1 MKHPLNVFGE
11 RFGFTRMRLHSHGIQ
26 GRQLLAL
33 QLDADGRGPLVV
45 TQRVPFSAS
54 EERQGARG
62 GPRCLRS
69 PGPRAACGLS
79 APNTGVC
86 QPKTGVLRRGVS
98 HAAGAGGRVLLN
110 AASSELPEV
119 SGAGPSELP
128 EVSRAEFSRRL
139 SHRETSEQETW
150 GPGSIRPRPSLHKI
164 PGKALGRSGRKM
176 PRGRAAPVTG
186 SAARLPAPRGEGAP
200 HDCALSAP

>member
-11 RFGFTRMRLHSHGIQ
+11 RFSFTRMRLHSHGIQ

-45 TQRVPFSAS
+45 MQRVPFSAS

-69 PGPRAACGLS
+69 PRPRAACGLS

-119 SGAGPSELP
+119 S
-128 EVSRAEFSRRL
+128 RAEFSRRL
-139 SHRETSEQETW
+139 SHRETSEQQTW

-164 PGKALGRSGRKM
+164 PGKALGRSERKM

-186 SAARLPAPRGEGAP
+186 STARLPAPRGEGAP
-200 HDCALSAP
+200 RDCALSAP